1 MRYRFGKLD
10 SLSYIVA
17 LFALFFHFDI
27 IAACDRQTDRH
38 TRRQT
43 LDDGI
48 HRAIGVRA
56 APNFIISICRGFV
69 LRLVVKQIHIK
80 SR

>member
-1 MRYRFGKLD
+1 MRYRFRKLD

-27 IAACDRQTDRH
+27 IAACDRQTD
-38 TRRQT
+38 RQT